1 MESKLKT
8 PLVVIVGPTASGK
21 SKLAMEIATLFDG
34 EIITSDSWTV
44 YKDFNIGTA
53 KPSIDDQK
61 LIRHHLLD
69 VTTPREG
76 FSAAVFKTLANKAIN
91 DIRTRNKL
99 PIIVG
104 GTGLYIDSLILDYS
118 FLPQH
123 DKYNRLSLNALSI
136 EELLKITLEQGF
148 DISNIDTNNKRRIIR
163 LIENDGKQ
171 PTKNKLRPN
180 TLIIGIEVD
189 KEDLAGRIA
198 KRVDIMIRDGLEQEV
213 NSLQKIYGWNC
224 EPMKGIGYKEW
235 KEYFNNNQSIEQ
247 TKEIIIASTKK
258 LVKKQ
263 DTWFK
268 RNKSIHWV
276 NNQRKAVEL
285 VTTFLGK

>member
-1 MESKLKT
+1 VEPKLK
-8 PLVVIVGPTASGK
+8 PLIVIVGPTASGK
-21 SKLAMEIATLFDG
+21 SKLAMKVASRFKG
-34 EIITSDSWTV
+34 EIITADSWTV

-53 KPSIDDQK
+53 KPSNDDQK
-61 LIRHHLLD
+61 LVTHHLLD
-69 VTTPREG
+69 VTTPLEG
-76 FSAAVFKTLANKAIN
+76 FSAVVFKRLATKAISE
-91 DIRTRNKL
+91 IQSRNKI

-104 GTGLYIDSLILDYS
+104 GTGLYIDSLIFDYS

-123 DKYNRLSLNALSI
+123 DKSNRATLNTMSV
-136 EELLKITLEQGF
+136 EELLKLTRRKGF

-163 LIENDGKQ
+163 LIENNGEL

-180 TLIIGIEVD
+180 ILIIGIQVD
-189 KEDLAGRIA
+189 KEVLTERITQ
-198 KRVDIMIRDGLEQEV
+198 RVDNMISDGLESEV
-213 NSLQKIYGWNC
+213 NTLQKTYGWES

-235 KEYFNNNQSIEQ
+235 REYFNKAQNLQQ
-247 TKEIIIASTKK
+247 TKEMIIASTKK

-263 DTWFK
+263 GTWFK

-276 NNQRKAVEL
+276 NNQREAVEL

>member
-104 GTGLYIDSLILDYS
+104 GTGLYIDSLIFDYS